1 MNISGRCL
9 FRLFLSS
16 ALVSLSAT
24 FTFAQQWTAPI
35 PEELSMTAQ
44 PEVPGAPAVY
54 LFREETTDDKLH
66 MFSIYTRLKVL
77 TERGKEYSNVEL
89 SYARGSGGGGLTV
102 EDIQRQNHPPGRHH
116 HPLHGK
122 AVRQVD

>member
-1 MNISGRCL
+1 
-9 FRLFLSS
+9 
-16 ALVSLSAT
+16 
-24 FTFAQQWTAPI
+24 
-35 PEELSMTAQ
+35 MTSQ

-89 SYARGSGGGGLTV
+89 HFRPQPTTAAASPSKTFRAEPFIPTAPSSPSPESPTRS
-102 EDIQRQNHPPGRHH
+102 
-116 HPLHGK
+116 
-122 AVRQVD
+122 